1 MHAPAITCAAGAA
14 RGQADEAA
22 RIEVGR
28 RWQEHAIPHDAK
40 HANSRANTKTRI
52 ELTRL
57 AQQLVQR
64 PVLAENALVRL
75 VVGLSCSARRD
86 LGVVLIVVV
95 LGLVIA
101 VVRDIVLVLVILNLY
116 DALGRPPCGRRRLGR
131 WQRSSSGQSGSRRWS

>member
-1 MHAPAITCAAGAA
+1 MHAPAITCMAGAA

-40 HANSRANTKTRI
+40 HTNSRANTKTRI

-57 AQQLVQR
+57 AHQLVQR

-95 LGLVIA
+95 LGLVI
-101 VVRDIVLVLVILNLY
+101 LNLY